1 MKYVVKYD
9 IVIYS
14 MHDVTAFLFVF
25 QKSVSGFPYSLL
37 LLDCIVAKSIKK
49 LYNVYCMLVHESWG
63 GTSMPMTIMTATE
76 AQSLFRV
83 YALCTKSMCQFWY
96 ESLVF
101 PTSTNTMSIDFLCL
115 RSTPGPRQTRLEER
129 WRRTDFIISLESK
142 RWNGGQPTALCPNES
157 ACKYCRGCLA
167 PKRWVALVR
176 WIDDCWEWAEIGI
189 HFLCHLGSRPDCR
202 ERFHVAEAGV
212 TVHVKNVT

>member
-1 MKYVVKYD
+1 
-9 IVIYS
+9 
-14 MHDVTAFLFVF
+14 
-25 QKSVSGFPYSLL
+25 
-37 LLDCIVAKSIKK
+37 
-49 LYNVYCMLVHESWG
+49 MLVRESWG
-63 GTSMPMTIMTATE
+63 GTSKPTTITTATE

-101 PTSTNTMSIDFLCL
+101 PTSNTNTMSIDFLCL
-115 RSTPGPRQTRLEER
+115 RSTAGPRQTSLEER
-129 WRRTDFIISLESK
+129 WRRTDFIIILESK

-167 PKRWVALVR
+167 PKWWVARVR

-202 ERFHVAEAGV
+202 ERFHVEEAGV
-212 TVHVKNVT
+212 TVHLKNVTSYCRIWIDGPFGSFSQLDKLCTKLITHIQSGSWNSGFMVCNCNWCMSP

>member
-1 MKYVVKYD
+1 
-9 IVIYS
+9 
-14 MHDVTAFLFVF
+14 
-25 QKSVSGFPYSLL
+25 
-37 LLDCIVAKSIKK
+37 
-49 LYNVYCMLVHESWG
+49 MLVHESWG
-63 GTSMPMTIMTATE
+63 GTSMPTTITTATE

-101 PTSTNTMSIDFLCL
+101 PTSNTNTMSIDFLCL
-115 RSTPGPRQTRLEER
+115 RSTAGPRQTSLEER
-129 WRRTDFIISLESK
+129 WRRTDFIIIPESK

-167 PKRWVALVR
+167 PKRWVARVR

-202 ERFHVAEAGV
+202 ERFHVEEAGL